1 MPIVTVGPVQ
11 LYYEVRG
18 SGPPVLFIMGA
29 TGDAGHFATVAEQ
42 LADEGPG
49 SASRL
54 TVRGVDFLRPA
65 HPAAAGDVRRSAAAG
80 GSRAPTPA
88 RWPV

>member
-29 TGDAGHFATVAEQ
+29 TGDAGTLRQ
-42 LADEGPG
+42 LSISWPT
-49 SASRL
+49 SSPPSRM
-54 TVRGVDFLRPA
+54 TGVGIREARA
-65 HPAAAGDVRRSAAAG
+65 H
-80 GSRAPTPA
+80 
-88 RWPV
+88 